1 MSRPR
6 LVLAAEEETVAK
18 ILVVDDEPDIRA
30 LLGEC
35 LVVAGFET
43 VEAGDGDEALAAVQ
57 AEHPSVILL
66 DVNMPRQGGM
76 EALPELKRIAPD
88 VPVIMCTA
96 RMDVPTAV
104 RAMQLG
110 AYDYLTKPFDPELLV
125 LTVKRAYERQELVA
139 RIDLL
144 KSQGEGMSLAERMG
158 SSRAIESV
166 IQQVAKVARSS
177 FTVLIQGE
185 TGTGKELVARAIHNQ
200 SPRRGKPFVA
210 VDCGAIPETLVES
223 ELFGYEKGAFTGA
236 MRRKEGRLQAAAD
249 GTVFLDEIGNLP
261 LPMQAKLLRVL
272 EERQVTLL
280 GATRPVSVDARI
292 IAASNVNVEDEI
304 RAGRFRAD
312 LFYRLNEFGISLPAL
327 RDRREDIAHLARR
340 FLDEVSME
348 LRRPVHG
355 ITEETMDL
363 LGRHDW
369 PGNVRELKNV
379 IRKAALLATD
389 EVTPEFLPALG
400 ARRDAG
406 RPPAVAPAVGGE
418 LSLREVA
425 DVALADAERR
435 AIREA
440 MEAAKGNKSQA
451 ARLLRTDYST
461 LHTKMKRYGISA
473 RDFPA
478 A

>member
-1 MSRPR
+1 
-6 LVLAAEEETVAK
+6 VGK
-18 ILVVDDEPDIRA
+18 ILVVDDEPDIRS

-43 VEAGDGDEALAAVQ
+43 VEAGDGDEAVAAVQ
-57 AEHPSVILL
+57 AERPSVILL

-76 EALPELKRIAPD
+76 EVLPELKRIAPD

-125 LTVKRAYERQELVA
+125 LTVKRACERQELVA

-144 KSQGEGMSLAERMG
+144 KSQGEGMSLVERMG

-223 ELFGYEKGAFTGA
+223 ELFGYERGAFTGA
-236 MRRKEGRLQAAAD
+236 TRRKEGRLQAAAD

-304 RAGRFRAD
+304 QAGRFRAD

-355 ITEETMDL
+355 ITDETMEL
-363 LGRHDW
+363 LSRYDW

-400 ARRDAG
+400 ASRGAR
-406 RPPAVAPAVGGE
+406 RPPAAAPAAGGD

-461 LHTKMKRYGISA
+461 LHAKMKRYGISA
-473 RDFPA
+473 RDFPPA
-478 A
+478 